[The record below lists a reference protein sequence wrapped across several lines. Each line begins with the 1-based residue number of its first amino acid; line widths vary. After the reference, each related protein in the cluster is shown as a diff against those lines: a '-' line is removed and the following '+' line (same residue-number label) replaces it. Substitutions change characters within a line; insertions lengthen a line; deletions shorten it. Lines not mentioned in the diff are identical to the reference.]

1 MSNDILLENNEYIG
15 GLCDKFEQI
24 NHIGPRHY
32 ANTNVK
38 RGLRNADGTGVIAG
52 LTLIGNVHG
61 YLMNEGD
68 KIPDDGQLT
77 YRGYDVVDIVNSCE
91 MENRYGFEEVIF
103 LLMFGWLPSHAELEE
118 FACVLT
124 HSRHLPD
131 YFTEDRIIRTP
142 SRDVMNKLSD
152 CTLALYSYDNNP
164 DDPSLPNI
172 MRQCIGLI
180 ARFPMIAAHA
190 LQVKRHVYDKESLYI
205 HFADEKLSTAEN
217 ILRTIRPNSQFTAT
231 EARLLDLALILHAE
245 HGGGNNS
252 TFAAR
257 VLASA
262 STDTYSAISA
272 AVGSLKGTKHGGAN
286 IKVVNMFDD
295 IKANLHDWADEDEI
309 RNYLKKILKKE
320 ANDGSGLIYGMGH
333 AIYTKSDPR
342 AILLR
347 ENAIVLANEKNRL
360 DEFKLIAAVE
370 RLSPGVFEEVTG
382 SDKAICANIDLYSG
396 FVYDML
402 GIPKELYTPLF
413 AISRIAGWSA
423 HIIEEFTL
431 GGRIMRP
438 AYKSVVE
445 QKEYVPLS
453 QR

>member
-1 MSNDILLENNEYIG
+1 MSPGLLPKASEYIG
-15 GLCDKFEQI
+15 RLCDRFEQQNCI
-24 NHIGPRHY
+24 EPRHY

-61 YLMNEGD
+61 YLINEGD
-68 KIPDDGQLT
+68 KIPDEGQLT
-77 YRGYDVVDIVNSCE
+77 YRGYDITDIVNSCE

-103 LLMFGWLPSHAELEE
+103 LLLFGWLPSPAELEE
-118 FACVLT
+118 FASLLT
-124 HSRHLPD
+124 RCRHLPD
-131 YFTEDRIIRTP
+131 HFTEDQIIRTP
-142 SRDVMNKLSD
+142 SRDIMNKMAD
-152 CTLALYSYDNNP
+152 CTLALYSYDP
-164 DDPSLPNI
+164 LADDLSLPNV
-172 MRQCIGLI
+172 MRQCIELI

-217 ILRTIRPNSQFTAT
+217 ILRTIRPNSKFTLT
-231 EARLLDLALILHAE
+231 EARLLDLALMLHAE

-262 STDTYSAISA
+262 ATDTYSAISA
-272 AVGSLKGTKHGGAN
+272 AIGSLKGAKHGGAN
-286 IKVVNMFDD
+286 IKVVNMFED
-295 IKANLHDWADEDEI
+295 IKAHVRDWGDDEEVGS
-309 RNYLKKILKKE
+309 YLRKILRKE
-320 ANDGSGLIYGMGH
+320 AADGSGLIYGMGH

-342 AILLR
+342 AVLLK
-347 ENAIVLANEKNRL
+347 ENAIVLANEKGRL
-360 DEFKLIAAVE
+360 DEFKLIDAVE
-370 RLSPGVFEEVTG
+370 RMSPGIFCDETG

-402 GIPKELYTPLF
+402 DIPKELYTPLF
-413 AISRIAGWSA
+413 AISRISGWSA
-423 HIIEEFTL
+423 HIIEEYTL
-431 GGRIMRP
+431 SGRIMRP

-445 QKEYVPLS
+445 EKPYVPLS
-453 QR
+453 ER